1 VCWLNVSSRITRR
14 LLVLLAVP
22 CLAGLV
28 AFGCASP
35 TLPLPPPSRPTVAG
49 PDDTG
54 TVSLTGGVP
63 SRAQAFAMNTRT
75 SVIAGQ
81 QTGESGRYALRL
93 EAEVGDEVEF
103 WYQAG
108 TSDSASVY
116 LVIQPPRETPG
127 EGGAG
132 GSDGE

>member
-1 VCWLNVSSRITRR
+1 MPTLITRR
-14 LLVLLAVP
+14 LLVLLAAP

-35 TLPLPPPSRPTVAG
+35 TLPLPPPSRPDVAG
-49 PDDTG
+49 PDGTG

-63 SRAQAFAMNTRT
+63 SRAQAFAMNSRT

-81 QTGESGRYALRL
+81 QTGEDGQYDLRL
-93 EAEVGDEVEF
+93 KAEVGDQVEF
-103 WYQAG
+103 WYQSG
-108 TSDSASVY
+108 TTDSASVFF
-116 LVIQPPRETPG
+116 VIEPATGTPG

-132 GSDGE
+132 GAQP